1 MTAILLNRYCKPIL
15 RGPSAMWPDKCSLNY
30 AWNQPKMS
38 KRPTHKSASQL
49 GKVSHEQAQASA
61 SEVYAR
67 STDLEVLVRHQVYKK
82 AVAQINQLQLHL
94 NKVRR
99 HVAAN
104 LKSKDRPRRWDGW
117 SEGNWM
123 SGFFWGMVVS
133 AVIALF
139 LYAKFLAP

>member
-1 MTAILLNRYCKPIL
+1 
-15 RGPSAMWPDKCSLNY
+15 
-30 AWNQPKMS
+30 MS
-38 KRPTHKSASQL
+38 KRPTHKSVSAL
-49 GKVSHEQAQASA
+49 PGTVSHEKAQTSA
-61 SEVYAR
+61 NEVYAR

-82 AVAQINQLQLHL
+82 AVTQINLLQVNL

-117 SEGNWM
+117 SEDNWI
-123 SGFFWGMVVS
+123 SGFFWGIVVC
-133 AVIALF
+133 AVTALF